1 MAFVAVGDTV
11 TLHCCIKL
19 VNCDVSDVIAC
30 IIVSM
35 SARNCLLVA
44 FSDGLFVVVLIVL
57 AFCCSAIRRS
67 SSFNMPMRLSKLLQ
81 WSKSWDIVV
90 LSELVVL
97 IVELLDVP
105 PARWCV

>member
-44 FSDGLFVVVLIVL
+44 LSDGLFVVVLIVL
-57 AFCCSAIRRS
+57 AFCCSAIRR
-67 SSFNMPMRLSKLLQ
+67 
-81 WSKSWDIVV
+81 SWDIVV